1 MIDLQFSQ
9 AYDNEYKNS
18 NNFSM
23 KKVHPKMNP
32 DKDAKLHQNEMFFLC
47 FKIIATYVNPALYL
61 IFVIVYAILYS
72 F

>member
-1 MIDLQFSQ
+1 
-9 AYDNEYKNS
+9 
-18 NNFSM
+18 
-23 KKVHPKMNP
+23 MNP